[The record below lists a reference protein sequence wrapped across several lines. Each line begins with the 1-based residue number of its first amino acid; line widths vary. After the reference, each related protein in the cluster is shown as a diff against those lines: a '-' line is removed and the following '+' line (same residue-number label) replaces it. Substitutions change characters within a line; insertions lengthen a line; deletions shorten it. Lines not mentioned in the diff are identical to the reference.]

1 MVVENRAVKQ
11 EGLGGNQTV
20 STLAVQRME
29 AELTMPRRKPRSV
42 LISLSYRLI
51 WIGKH
56 LFGRKRLLRWCLN
69 SSWLLRRFAF
79 ELSSEVFGDSFQ
91 SDARALNEDVL
102 RRWVPAG
109 GSVIDIGCGP
119 GRWSRIAARYA
130 SRVVGI
136 DQSDVNIELARQN
149 SSEERIEYI
158 VGDVTE
164 EELTDSR
171 FDVAILVHVIEHIED
186 VDFLLTAVRRIA
198 SLAIV
203 EVPDFEADPLNMA
216 RHALGCP
223 FYSDGDHVRE
233 YSLPMLR
240 EQLERNGWRIQYE
253 DRRHGAILAVARGDA
268 AAVK

>member
-1 MVVENRAVKQ
+1 MVVENRAVK
-11 EGLGGNQTV
+11 EGAFGGSQPVSALGVHRT
-20 STLAVQRME
+20 E
-29 AELTMPRRKPRSV
+29 AELTMPRRKPRSLLV
-42 LISLSYRLI
+42 SLSYRLI

-56 LFGRKRLLRWCLN
+56 IFGRKRLLRWCLN

-79 ELSSEVFGDSFQ
+79 ELGSEVFGDSFQ
-91 SDARALNEDVL
+91 SDSRALSEDVL
-102 RRWVPAG
+102 RRWIPPG

-130 SRVVGI
+130 NRVVGI
-136 DQSDVNIELARQN
+136 DQSDVDIELARQR
-149 SSEERIEYI
+149 SSEQNIEYI

-164 EELTDSR
+164 DLTNSR

-186 VDFLLTAVRRIA
+186 VDYLLEAIRRIA

-223 FYSDGDHVRE
+223 YYSDGDHVRE
-233 YSLPMLR
+233 YSLPILR
-240 EQLERNGWRIQYE
+240 EQLERNGWRIQHE
-253 DRRHGAILAVARGDA
+253 DRRHGAILAVARYEA
-268 AAVK
+268 AAAK